1 MVNINVDSNHHNA
14 SQANYDD
21 NAALQVIYDDRKKKV
36 HVKNV
41 IIINND
47 VTGLKN
53 QGVMSISKNCQI
65 S

>member
-1 MVNINVDSNHHNA
+1 MVNINVDNNHHDT
-14 SQANYDD
+14 SQTNYDD
-21 NAALQVIYDDRKKKV
+21 NAALQVIYDDGKKKV

-53 QGVMSISKNCQI
+53 QGVMSI
-65 S
+65 